1 MTESEYYTD
10 RARMTQTDCQSEL
23 QADLK
28 LLVELMFLW
37 TDVEAAWEFPEA
49 FTKEFEAWLKKK
61 TVETAEALM
70 EINP

>member
-1 MTESEYYTD
+1 MTD
-10 RARMTQTDCQSEL
+10 HQTEMQD
-23 QADLK
+23 DLNF
-28 LLVELMFLW
+28 LIETMFLW

-61 TVETAEALM
+61 TIETAESLM